1 MKKISII
8 SAIVALA
15 LPFMAVAQTLPNKT
29 LQDVSGKNVEL
40 KSLIDGKTPFVLSFW
55 MTTCKPCMIELEALT
70 DEIADWSESWPLRI
84 YAALRLSVPPWSPR
98 CSSGG
103 AYFFTGITPSSI
115 SEQMRR
121 GLSVQM

>member
-84 YAALRLSVPPWSPR
+84 YAASLLS
-98 CSSGG
+98 
-103 AYFFTGITPSSI
+103 A
-115 SEQMRR
+115 
-121 GLSVQM
+121 